1 MRKNFKWLLLASI
14 TIVAC
19 SYDDGIPAPEAP
31 EVPVVAGEAD
41 FSRYVALGNSLTAG
55 FSDNAL
61 FKAGQANAYTKLLA
75 DQFAL
80 AGGGAF
86 TYPETNDNVGGLTL
100 GGNVILGPRLI
111 FNGSAPI
118 PLPGGAPT
126 TEITNVLTGP
136 FNNMGVPGAKS
147 FHLLAP
153 GYGNV
158 AGVLT
163 GQANPYFVRFA
174 SSPSASIIGDAV
186 AQNPTFFT
194 LWIGNNDVLSYATS
208 GGTGVNQLGN
218 PNPATYGGN
227 DISDPSMFANV
238 YENLVNAL
246 TANGAKG
253 AVASIPY
260 VSSAPFFTTV
270 PHNPITA
277 AGLGAGLL
285 PQGTPAQQLEAGTN
299 AINQLNTSLIGPLRQ
314 VLTALGEGNRLVE
327 LTASGNNPLLIRDE
341 SLTNLSVQITGAL
354 TAAGFPAPQAA
365 FFGQTYGQARHA
377 VRNATTRDFI
387 LLTTRAIIGSSTAPA
402 PAPLNTFGISY
413 PLQDQHV
420 LTADEAAQI
429 KVATDAF
436 NNTIRTVAEA
446 KNLAFIDVN
455 SILFQLANGGIRFDN
470 YHMTD
475 AFVRGGAFSLDGIH
489 LTARANAYIANQFAA
504 AINAKYGST
513 LRMYKPQQFPLS
525 YPASLN

>member
-1 MRKNFKWLLLASI
+1 MTKNFKWLLLASL

-19 SYDDGIPAPEAP
+19 SYDDGIPAPEAA

-55 FSDNAL
+55 FSDGAL
-61 FKAGQANAYTKLLA
+61 FQAGQANAFPKLLA
-75 DQFAL
+75 EQFAL
-80 AGGGAF
+80 AGGGTF

-100 GGNVILGPRLI
+100 GGNVIQGPRLI

-118 PLPGGAPT
+118 PLPGGVPT
-126 TEITNVLTGP
+126 TEITNTLAGP

-158 AGVLT
+158 AGVAT

-174 SSPSASIIGDAV
+174 SSPSASMIGDAI

-227 DISDPSMFANV
+227 DISDPTMFAGV

-253 AVASIPY
+253 AVASIPD
-260 VSSAPFFTTV
+260 VNAAAFFTTV
-270 PHNPITA
+270 PYNPVPLDAATA
-277 AGLGAGLL
+277 GALN
-285 PQGTPAQQLEAGTN
+285 AQ
-299 AINQLNTSLIGPLRQ
+299 LIGPLRQ
-314 VLTALGEGNRLVE
+314 VLTALGAGDRLME
-327 LTASGNNPLLIRDE
+327 LTASSNNPLLIKDE
-341 SLTNLSVQITGAL
+341 SLTDFAPQITGAL
-354 TAAGFPAPQAA
+354 TAAGFPAAQAA

-377 VRNATTRDFI
+377 VRTSSTRDYI
-387 LLTTRAIIGSSTAPA
+387 LLTTSSLIGSSTAPA
-402 PAPLNTFGISY
+402 PAPLNTYGVTY

-436 NNTIRTVAEA
+436 NSTIQSLAEA
-446 KNLAFIDVN
+446 KGLAFINVN
-455 SILFQLANGGIRFDN
+455 AILNQLANGGIRFDN
-470 YHMTD
+470 FHMTD
-475 AFVRGGAFSLDGIH
+475 AFVRGGTFSLDGIH
-489 LTARANAYIANQFAA
+489 LTARANAYIANQFSA